1 MHALDRLNEQYGA
14 NFTKKDLFTINTLIK
29 KGLYLEIVNDFLPK
43 TKLLFF

>member
-14 NFTKKDLFTINTLIK
+14 NFTKKDLFTIIK

-43 TKLLFF
+43 TELLFF